1 MSLSTLVGFLI
12 GIGLFLSSVFLS
24 TNNYWIFLN
33 LPSLLLVMG
42 GTLASAFISY
52 QSRYVW
58 LSLKNVGRLFIEQ
71 KVGRKTLNKETGMTV
86 RWGAVLKK
94 GGLVA
99 LEKEIRS
106 IQPPDPFLIF
116 GLELVVSG
124 YPGEE
129 VRKMLSANIES
140 TFERNMVQ
148 VDILKSMAGTAPA
161 FGMIGTLVGLII
173 MLETMGGGPEM
184 LGKGMAVAL
193 ITTLYGVL
201 LSRLIFLPAGAKA
214 QQKEEIARFRN
225 YLLLEGFVMLAEN
238 RSPQFMV
245 DKMNSFLDPAIQYR
259 RKTLAQAQA
268 PAPAPATKK

>member
-12 GIGLFLSSVFLS
+12 GLSLFLSSIVLS
-24 TNNYWIFLN
+24 TKNYLIFCD
-33 LPSLLLVMG
+33 LPSLLMVVG
-42 GTLASAFISY
+42 GTLASAFVSY

-71 KVGRKTLNKETGMTV
+71 KVGRKTLNRETAMAI
-86 RWGAVLKK
+86 RWGAIMKQ
-94 GGLVA
+94 GGMPA

-106 IQPPDPFLIF
+106 IQPPDQFLIF

-124 YPGEE
+124 YSGEE
-129 VRKMLSANIES
+129 VRDMLSVNVES
-140 TFERNMVQ
+140 TFGRNMVQ
-148 VDILKSMAGTAPA
+148 VDILRSMASTAPA

-173 MLETMGGGPEM
+173 MLETMASDTSQ
-184 LGKGMAVAL
+184 LGAGMAVAL

-201 LSRLIFLPAGAKA
+201 IARLLLIPAAAKA

-238 RSPQFMV
+238 RSPQFMI
-245 DKMNSFLDPAIQYR
+245 DKMNSFLDPLIQYR
-259 RKTLAQAQA
+259 RKPTA
-268 PAPAPATKK
+268 PAKAQ